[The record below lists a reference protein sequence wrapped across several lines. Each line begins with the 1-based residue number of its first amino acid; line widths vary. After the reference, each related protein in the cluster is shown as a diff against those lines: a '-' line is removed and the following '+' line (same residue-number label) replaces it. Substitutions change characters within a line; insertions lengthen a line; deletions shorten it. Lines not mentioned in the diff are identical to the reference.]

1 MKKCNKI
8 MKIMTIFFVFTSLV
22 SYAQTTLT
30 IEEVFTI
37 ALEKNIDIKIKKN
50 EREIAKNSSSLGQAK
65 LFPSINIIA
74 GAGVNEGES
83 NIDFATNEFPSV
95 NSTESESSSLNAGIE
110 IKYNLFNGLS
120 SFYTYKKLNKE
131 NDIKSIELQIQ
142 IEQILIKSAKYY
154 YDISFLQR
162 QLEINQKIIDISLER
177 YKKVVERNKYGSSS
191 KLDLLSAE
199 IDLNNDSTKYI
210 NVKFELNQ
218 SKQSLKKLLNSNN
231 FLDFKVENISLN
243 KKVINFE
250 TLKEKA
256 KLNNQNILLQKCIT
270 EVMEADK
277 KIVSSNYF
285 PKISLMANYGY
296 NLNKSN
302 TSLISNQNDIGLGA
316 VINFYWNIFDGFT
329 KSKMLKNAK
338 IQIESNKLLLE
349 KIELEIYSELKQTFD
364 QYISNINISNLE
376 KRNKKSA
383 ENFFTRAK
391 EQYKQGIMSNN
402 DFRKAQMKLEQSQNR
417 LNQSMYLTKLAEL
430 NLYRISGSIL
440 Y

>member
-1 MKKCNKI
+1 
-8 MKIMTIFFVFTSLV
+8 MTIFFVFTSLV

-210 NVKFELNQ
+210 NVKLELNQ
-218 SKQSLKKLLNSNN
+218 SKQSLKKL
-231 FLDFKVENISLN
+231 
-243 KKVINFE
+243 VIE
-250 TLKEKA
+250 
-256 KLNNQNILLQKCIT
+256 
-270 EVMEADK
+270 
-277 KIVSSNYF
+277 
-285 PKISLMANYGY
+285 
-296 NLNKSN
+296 
-302 TSLISNQNDIGLGA
+302 
-316 VINFYWNIFDGFT
+316 
-329 KSKMLKNAK
+329 
-338 IQIESNKLLLE
+338 
-349 KIELEIYSELKQTFD
+349 
-364 QYISNINISNLE
+364 
-376 KRNKKSA
+376 
-383 ENFFTRAK
+383 
-391 EQYKQGIMSNN
+391 
-402 DFRKAQMKLEQSQNR
+402 
-417 LNQSMYLTKLAEL
+417 
-430 NLYRISGSIL
+430 
-440 Y
+440 